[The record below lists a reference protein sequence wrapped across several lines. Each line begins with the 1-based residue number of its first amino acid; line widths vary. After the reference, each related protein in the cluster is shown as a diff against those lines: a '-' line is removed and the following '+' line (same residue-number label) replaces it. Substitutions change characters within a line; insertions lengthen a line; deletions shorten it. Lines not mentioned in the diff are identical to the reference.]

1 MMPDYNSLNP
11 QSLAIRPLS
20 KGMITNIP
28 TQMIPPGGGM
38 NVLNFDV
45 ETIGLRTCSQWKPFQ
60 NPPDF
65 ARVPLEPGEYI
76 TDVIPFYM
84 IGGGRQIVTLTSRRL
99 FKTTDGKT
107 WDAVQKAGTPPTD
120 FTFNTTKPFVI
131 QWAASVTELFFV
143 DGTTTTGIMVYD
155 GYTLRREDPK
165 DENNTTVFNGAV
177 SIAFISGRLVVGNT
191 GEAGGQQRV
200 RWSSA
205 IPGNQFS
212 FSQLDFVDL
221 TQLRGVVQKVTH
233 YEEYPIIFT
242 DDGVY
247 FGQPYGYD
255 AEFAAAWIFRPL
267 ESGGNSIIGP
277 RAFSRV
283 LGGIAFAGRDDF
295 FYINALK
302 RTEKGDFTIESMKC
316 PILRET
322 IRSIDIVKTNT
333 IMTYDSHHKRLIV
346 GMGNNPGLP
355 SVNRYCAYHPDTN
368 AWSMFTMPLPE
379 LTSLQDISTAVAR
392 RWADV
397 NLLTTWGDYI
407 AGTNGSWYSELSG
420 FSAAKLLGTSADG
433 IMYVMLNNLG
443 ITRLVVGTEEVPQT
457 FTAIFETGDLDLDVP
472 DNNKVAFK
480 LAARIGNT
488 EYTRTVP
495 IEFEVFGSST
505 KGRQWKR
512 LGLVRIDPDEDEEE
526 IHFRLSGTNLRF
538 RLEFRSN
545 NPDLTPFVLEELTIR
560 IRGGGQQVVRNTS
573 REE

>member
-1 MMPDYNSLNP
+1 MMMDYQSLNP
-11 QSLAIRPLS
+11 QSLVIRPLT

-28 TQMIPPGGGM
+28 TQMIPPGGGLH
-38 NVLNFDV
+38 VYNFDV
-45 ETIGLRTCSQWKPFQ
+45 ETIGLRTSSQWKPFQ

-65 ARVPLEPGEYI
+65 GRLPLLAGEYI

-84 IGGGRQIVTLTSRRL
+84 IGGGRQIVALTNRRL
-99 FKTTDGKT
+99 LKTADGKE
-107 WDAVQKAGTPPTD
+107 WLPVQKAGTPPSD
-120 FTFNTTKPFVI
+120 FYFNTTKPFVV

-155 GYTLRREDPK
+155 GYFLRREEPL
-165 DENNTTVFNGAV
+165 DENDNPVFNGAV
-177 SIAFISGRLVVGNT
+177 TIAFVSGRLVVGNT

-221 TQLRGVVQKVTH
+221 TQLRGVVQKITA
-233 YEEYPIIFT
+233 YEEYPVVFT
-242 DDGVY
+242 DDGIY

-283 LGGIAFAGRDDF
+283 LGGICFAGRDDF

-302 RTEKGDFTIESMKC
+302 RTEKGDFSIESMKC

-322 IRSIDIVKTNT
+322 IRATDIVKSNT
-333 IMTYDSHHKRLIV
+333 TMIFDSHHKRLIV
-346 GMGNNPGLP
+346 GMGTNPTVA
-355 SVNRYCAYHPDTN
+355 SINRFCSYYPETN
-368 AWSMFTMPLPE
+368 AWSTFGVQIPE
-379 LTSLQDISTAVAR
+379 ITSMQDISTAVSR
-392 RWADV
+392 RWMDV
-397 NLLTTWGDYI
+397 PGVSWGDYI
-407 AGTNGSWYSELSG
+407 ADTNGSWYSELSG
-420 FSAAKLLGTSADG
+420 FSAAKVIASSSDG
-433 IMYVMLNNLG
+433 ILYIMLNNLG
-443 ITRLVVGTEEVPQT
+443 TTSVVVGSETVTQT
-457 FTAIFETGDLDLDVP
+457 FTAIFETGDIDLDTP

-488 EYTRTVP
+488 EFTRTVP
-495 IEFEVFGSST
+495 IAFEVFGSNT
-505 KGRQWKR
+505 KGRTWKR
-512 LGLVRIDPDEDEEE
+512 LGTVRIDPDEDEEE
-526 IHFRLSGTNLRF
+526 IHFRLHGTNLRF

-545 NPDLTPFVLEELTIR
+545 DPELKPFNLEEITIR
-560 IRGGGQQVVRNTS
+560 LRGGGQQVVRNTAG
-573 REE
+573 EE